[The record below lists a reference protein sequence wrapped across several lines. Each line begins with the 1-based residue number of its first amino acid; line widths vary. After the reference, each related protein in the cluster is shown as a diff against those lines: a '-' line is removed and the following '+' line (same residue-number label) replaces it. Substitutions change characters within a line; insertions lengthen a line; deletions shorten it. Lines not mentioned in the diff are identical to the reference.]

1 MDVLSGE
8 IIDHYNGREDLEK
21 GVIRFVDKDNFSDD
35 PLRVLRAVQFA
46 SRFDFSISE
55 ETIELCRGIDLT
67 VLPPERIETEI
78 KKVLCKSRKP
88 SVAFEYLRAMNQL
101 NYWFKE
107 LGELIGVEQDPIYH
121 PEGDVW
127 MHTMEVVDRAA
138 EIIRDGEEGHLEI
151 PISNPYAFMLLA
163 LTHDLGKAVTTKRID
178 GRIHSYQH
186 EIVGKKLARR
196 FLERFVG
203 EEAIIQY
210 VSRMIPLHM
219 KPNILSYEKASCK
232 STNKMYDEAPAP
244 SDLIYLA
251 MADRPVVSRG
261 EEFHGDFEFLFE
273 RLEIFKTTM
282 AKPYVTGKDLI
293 ALGVAPG
300 PELGDLLL
308 LAHKLRLAGI
318 PKDNAIKQVMSQRK
332 SLRKARLTAKKNN

>member
-1 MDVLSGE
+1 
-8 IIDHYNGREDLEK
+8 
-21 GVIRFVDKDNFSDD
+21 
-35 PLRVLRAVQFA
+35 
-46 SRFDFSISE
+46 
-55 ETIELCRGIDLT
+55 
-67 VLPPERIETEI
+67 
-78 KKVLCKSRKP
+78 
-88 SVAFEYLRAMNQL
+88 
-101 NYWFKE
+101 
-107 LGELIGVEQDPIYH
+107 
-121 PEGDVW
+121 
-127 MHTMEVVDRAA
+127 
-138 EIIRDGEEGHLEI
+138 
-151 PISNPYAFMLLA
+151 MLLA

-293 ALGVAPG
+293 ALGISPG
-300 PELGDLLL
+300 PELGNLLV

-332 SLRKARLTAKKNN
+332 SLRKTRLAEEQNK